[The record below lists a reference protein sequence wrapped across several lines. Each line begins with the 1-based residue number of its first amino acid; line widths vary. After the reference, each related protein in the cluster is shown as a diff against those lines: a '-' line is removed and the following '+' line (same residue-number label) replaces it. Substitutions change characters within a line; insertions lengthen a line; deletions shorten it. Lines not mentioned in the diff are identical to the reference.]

1 MEKYSNTF
9 SHYGDNLISP
19 MFVISINV
27 EMYYLEKKVQYV
39 IFKE

>member
-1 MEKYSNTF
+1 MEKYSNAF

-19 MFVISINV
+19 MLVISINV